1 MSSLPTSV
9 FPEQTLS
16 SLLMDSS
23 LANAQGIIVHEQDLL
38 RAFRSFA
45 QAAETLERSYGLL
58 RSEVDRLRQQLAESN
73 SGLARSLEV
82 NRGMRE
88 YLDRILEGLPCGVLV
103 VSADG
108 RICRSNPEARRLLEI
123 ESGSAENAGEST
135 SGLQPELLLLLDEA
149 RRQAR
154 EADWLVPCASDPE
167 RWLAARHAAIGG
179 AETGTSVFILRDVSE
194 RKHFEQ
200 AREGQQRQQALAEMC
215 AVLAHEV
222 RNPLGSLELFAGLLA
237 ESDLGNERQGWIEQ
251 VQSGLRTLAATVNNV
266 LHFHS
271 LPAAER
277 SPVDMGQ
284 LMDWAGVF
292 FAPLARQARVELS
305 LHNSLSGVFLQ
316 ADRHRLEQ
324 VLLNL
329 LLNAVR
335 AMPGGGWI
343 ELAGRRVREG
353 RAVTMVVADTGPGIS
368 PANLPRIFE
377 PGFSSGS
384 GSPGLGLAVCRK
396 IIEQQGGSIIASSG
410 PGLGAT
416 FTVTLPLAV
425 PGAHPDLPIGGP
437 S

>member
-16 SLLMDSS
+16 SLLIDSS
-23 LANAQGIIVHEQDLL
+23 LTNAQGAIVDEQDLL
-38 RAFRSFA
+38 RAFRSFS

-73 SGLARSLEV
+73 SGLARSLEE

-108 RICRSNPEARRLLEI
+108 RTCRSNPEARRLLEI
-123 ESGSAENAGEST
+123 ESGSAEKVELT
-135 SGLQPELLLLLDEA
+135 SRLRPELLLLLDEA
-149 RRQAR
+149 RKQPH
-154 EADWLVPCASDPE
+154 EADWLVPCAGDPE

-194 RKHFEQ
+194 RKRYER
-200 AREGQQRQQALAEMC
+200 AREGRQRKEALAEMC

-222 RNPLGSLELFAGLLA
+222 RNPLGSLELFAGLLS

-271 LPAAER
+271 LPAPER
-277 SPVDMGQ
+277 STVDLGQ
-284 LMDWAGVF
+284 LLDWAAVF
-292 FAPLARQARVELS
+292 FAPLARQARVEFS
-305 LHNSLSGVFLQ
+305 LHNRLSGVLMQ

-329 LLNAVR
+329 VLNAVR

-353 RAVTMVVADTGPGIS
+353 RAVSILVADTGPGIS

-377 PGFSSGS
+377 PGFSSNS

-396 IIEQQGGSIIASSG
+396 IIEQQGGSIVASSG
-410 PGLGAT
+410 SGLGAT
-416 FTVTLPLAV
+416 FTVTLPLGGSDAQPELQ
-425 PGAHPDLPIGGP
+425 PGG
-437 S
+437 SS